1 MHCFVEEQKYSFLNY
16 SKMVEAGVAS
26 RLNQQQR
33 LALVNVAGLASLIAF
48 TSLVYV
54 RTQQPIILIVGGL
67 ISVIGVMGTMMR
79 SN

>member
-1 MHCFVEEQKYSFLNY
+1 M
-16 SKMVEAGVAS
+16 
-26 RLNQQQR
+26 NQQQR